1 MRGLFACLLLT
12 GCVATAEPRVI
23 AETPASISYECRGA
37 ISSCRAT
44 PQDVANAAQAHCQ
57 KIGKNAQQKELGVAP
72 SGDFRA
78 VFVCS

>member
-1 MRGLFACLLLT
+1 MRAVLVCLLLT
-12 GCVATAEPRVI
+12 GCATAEPRVI

-37 ISSCRAT
+37 YSNCRVT
-44 PQDVANAAQAHCQ
+44 PQDVANSAQAHCQ